1 MSYDHS
7 WYGWRERN
15 GENDTG
21 LITMEADGKPID
33 LYSERGNIAAAL
45 GLDELDK
52 TVGDILVK
60 AINASARKVMA
71 KMREDVSNRYALE
84 DESMLKRPKDGGLRK
99 KKLGKGTD
107 AGILLISKGPALEM
121 ADYDISPRPDSHQD
135 GEPKQVK
142 GRVLEA
148 SSKKNLERKG
158 AKAFLARFESRHVAV
173 VQRRPGELYTF
184 AGATK
189 RLAKHQAAT
198 PKRGWQPD
206 LTRIKKL
213 LAPSVPS
220 LFGNE
225 EVMDGVGEMLREI
238 MDKEVQKRIVK
249 ELKARE

>member
-15 GENDTG
+15 SENDTG
-21 LITMEADGKPID
+21 LITLEADGKPID

-84 DESMLKRPKDGGLRK
+84 DESRLKRSKDGGLRK
-99 KKLGKGTD
+99 KKMGKGTD

-121 ADYDISPRPDSHQD
+121 ADYDISPRPESYQA

-158 AKAFLARFESRHVAV
+158 AKAFLARFESGHVAV

-189 RLAKHQAAT
+189 RLAKHRAAT

-225 EVMDGVGEMLREI
+225 EVMGGVGEMLREI
-238 MDKEVQKRIVK
+238 MDKEVQKRVIK
-249 ELKARE
+249 ALKARE